1 MNIYIDTLGCAK
13 NEYDSQ
19 MMAASLTERGCCI
32 VSEPE
37 EADVLIV
44 NTCGFIE
51 AAKRESIERI
61 FELAEEKGRDI
72 RLIVT
77 GCLSERY
84 HKELSEEMPEVDM
97 FFGVNDYDRLP
108 EILLGEAGSGE
119 RSDTEGSGVISD
131 AAGARVGAAAE
142 EPDGAVSAEPSGSSG
157 AGIRGAGSDKVGSG
171 LDDLRYRRREF
182 EEGAYS
188 GYLKIA
194 EGCNNACSFC
204 AIPSIRGP
212 YRSKRIEDC
221 VREAQDMAD
230 AGIRELIL
238 IAQDT
243 SQYGADLYGELRL
256 PELLKELCR
265 IDGIDWIRLM
275 YVYDNGITDELIE
288 TIAGEPKIC
297 KYIDMPIQHIS
308 DSVLHRMRRQSTG
321 ASIRSTIERLRE
333 RIPDVHIR
341 TTLLTGFPGETDE
354 DIDELLDF
362 IDTMKID
369 RLGAFIFSDEEGTP
383 SFSMDG
389 KVDEDTKQARWDTI
403 MEHQLR
409 VSEELNEMKIGR
421 TYEVIV
427 DEIIDDDVFSG
438 RTRYDSPEIDCN
450 VTFTS
455 SRELYPGDIVM
466 VKIINAYE
474 YDLEGEEDLSGQE

>member
-1 MNIYIDTLGCAK
+1 MKKIYIDTLGCAK

-19 MMAASLTERGCCI
+19 MLAASLVQRGCSI
-32 VSEPE
+32 VFEPE
-37 EADVLIV
+37 EADILIV

-51 AAKRESIERI
+51 DAKKESIARI
-61 FELAEEKGRDI
+61 FELADEKDRNVK
-72 RLIVT
+72 LVVT

-84 HKELSEEMPEVDM
+84 HSELAEEMPEVDM
-97 FFGVNDYDRLP
+97 CFGVNDYDDLP
-108 EILLGEAGSGE
+108 GILLGETPGRPEAACF
-119 RSDTEGSGVISD
+119 D
-131 AAGARVGAAAE
+131 AARDCVGAS
-142 EPDGAVSAEPSGSSG
+142 V
-157 AGIRGAGSDKVGSG
+157 
-171 LDDLRYRRREF
+171 DDLRYRERLF
-182 EEGAYS
+182 DEGSYF

-221 VREAQDMAD
+221 IREAQDMAD

-243 SQYGADLYGELRL
+243 SQYGRDLYGKLCL
-256 PELLKELCR
+256 PELLRNLCA

-275 YVYDNGITDELIE
+275 YVYDNSITDELIE
-288 TIAGEPKIC
+288 TIADEPKIC
-297 KYIDMPIQHIS
+297 KYIDMPIQHVS
-308 DSVLHRMRRQSTG
+308 DRVLHRMRRQSTG
-321 ASIRSTIERLRE
+321 ASIKAVISKLRE

-341 TTLLTGFPGETDE
+341 TTLLVGFPGETEE

-369 RLGAFIFSDEEGTP
+369 RLGAFAFSDEEGTP
-383 SFSMDG
+383 SYELDG
-389 KVDEDTKQARWDTI
+389 KLDEETKQARRDLV

-409 VSEELNEMKIGR
+409 VSEELNEKKIGR
-421 TYEVIV
+421 VYEVIV
-427 DEIIDDDVFSG
+427 DEIIDEGVYSG

-450 VTFTS
+450 VTFES
-455 SRELYPGDIVM
+455 EYELYPGDIID
-466 VKIINAYE
+466 VKIMNAYE
-474 YDLEGEEDLSGQE
+474 YDLEGIAVMSD

>member
-1 MNIYIDTLGCAK
+1 MKKIYIDTLGCAK

-19 MMAASLTERGCCI
+19 MLAASLTDRGCII
-32 VSEPE
+32 VPDPQ
-37 EADVLIV
+37 EADIMIV

-51 AAKRESIERI
+51 DAKKESIGRI
-61 FELAEEKGRDI
+61 FELAAEKGRDI
-72 RLIVT
+72 KLVVT

-84 HKELSEEMPEVDM
+84 HRELAEEMPEVDM
-97 FFGVNDYDRLP
+97 FFGVNDYDNMP
-108 EILLGEAGSGE
+108 DILLA
-119 RSDTEGSGVISD
+119 DTSQGD
-131 AAGARVGAAAE
+131 MVGA
-142 EPDGAVSAEPSGSSG
+142 D
-157 AGIRGAGSDKVGSG
+157 I
-171 LDDLRYRRREF
+171 DDLKYRKRIF
-182 EEGAYS
+182 EEDAYT

-221 VREAQDMAD
+221 IREAQDMAD

-243 SQYGADLYGELRL
+243 SQYGRDLYGELRL
-256 PELLKELCR
+256 PELLRKLCL
-265 IDGIDWIRLM
+265 IEGIDWIRVM

-288 TIAGEPKIC
+288 TIADEPKIC
-297 KYIDMPIQHIS
+297 KYIDMPIQHVS

-321 ASIRSTIERLRE
+321 ASIRAVISKLRE

-341 TTLLTGFPGETDE
+341 TTLLVGFPGETE
-354 DIDELLDF
+354 ADIDELLDF

-369 RLGAFIFSDEEGTP
+369 RLGAFAFSDEEGTP
-383 SFSMDG
+383 SFGLDG
-389 KVDEDTKQARWDTI
+389 KLDEDTKNARRDRV

-409 VSEELNEMKIGR
+409 VSEELNEKKIGR

-427 DEIIDDDVFSG
+427 DEIIDENVYSG

-450 VTFTS
+450 VTFGS
-455 SRELYPGDIVM
+455 SYELYPGDIADVR
-466 VKIINAYE
+466 IINAYE
-474 YDLEGEEDLSGQE
+474 YDLEGEAVFAE